1 MIALYVLMGALA
13 VLAALLLLGFV
24 GCDVVFGLDGRT
36 PYGDDYPKVIRETDG
51 LLAYWRLG
59 EPNTTP
65 VPSMAGAAR
74 SEIGGFH
81 GDYFILNPVLMP
93 DNQRH
98 APATVGTVTLGTPGI
113 IEIHNLQI
121 SNAAI
126 DTDGGYVQAPFAV
139 QLNPPQFTF
148 EAWVYPDPQ
157 KIDPH
162 YYYCL
167 AESTGPPGNQGLGR
181 RRTGWG
187 LYLGPSDPNNPTGPP
202 LWQVWM
208 GDGGDTG
215 DNFKRVAMAKPD
227 FPKTSDGTVISPLA
241 LTYLVLTFDGMQR
254 LQLFLY
260 FPSNGNN
267 TGQDLTLDNLQ
278 ALATP
283 IPPFTFQ
290 PNDNSPGGKG
300 DFFIGAGS
308 RLSFG
313 GGSQRLYP
321 FKGKIQEVALYDVD
335 LAGPTYAGMH
345 SVLLSHLTSGGNL

>member
-1 MIALYVLMGALA
+1 MIALYFLMGALA
-13 VLAALLLLGFV
+13 VVAALLLFGFV
-24 GCDVVFGLDGRT
+24 GCDVVFGLDDRT
-36 PYGDDYPKVIRETDG
+36 PYGEDYPKVIRETEG

-74 SEIGGFH
+74 SEVGGFH

-98 APATVGTVTLGTPGI
+98 APATAGTITLGMTPGLL
-113 IEIHNLQI
+113 ERETQEVYPCL
-121 SNAAI
+121 AV
-126 DTDGGYVQAPFAV
+126 DGGYVQVPFAV
-139 QLNPPQFTF
+139 QLNPPQFTL
-148 EAWVYPDPQ
+148 EAWVFPDPSL
-157 KIDPH
+157 DPH
-162 YYYCL
+162 YFYCL

-181 RRTGWG
+181 RRAGWG

-208 GDGGDTG
+208 GDGGDSG
-215 DNFKRVAMAKPD
+215 DNFKRVAIARPD
-227 FPKTSDGTVISPLA
+227 FPKISDGTVISPLA

-260 FPSNGNN
+260 IPSNGNN

-321 FKGKIQEVALYDVD
+321 FRGKIQEVALYDRD
-335 LAGPTYAGMH
+335 LSGPTYAGMH